1 MSISIRMNIVI
12 NHASVN
18 IILYISCS
26 YMRISLEYVF
36 RSWNVIDTHFYQ
48 TTTKFPLNH
57 VYQFKWDMLQ
67 MKLQNGITLQKENRQ
82 SLPKLQMRLLLD
94 PVVPLLRIYLQIT
107 LHIFMAFEQD
117 YPLQH
122 WLGHP
127 KAWWIIYPM
136 MH

>member
-1 MSISIRMNIVI
+1 
-12 NHASVN
+12 
-18 IILYISCS
+18 
-26 YMRISLEYVF
+26 
-36 RSWNVIDTHFYQ
+36 
-48 TTTKFPLNH
+48 
-57 VYQFKWDMLQ
+57 

-122 WLGHP
+122 
-127 KAWWIIYPM
+127 
-136 MH
+136 